1 MDRPK
6 LKVADVLRRYGE
18 AYREQRA
25 ASMSTTQRRV
35 MSAIEPSNCAGLP
48 LSAVTGNIAINAPTN
63 ALGQGEADV
72 EVLGI
77 EIFSLTILANS
88 VKAAPFS
95 AHRYDPW
102 AEPYSRVQKGNEN

>member
-1 MDRPK
+1 MDRPQ

-25 ASMSTTQRRV
+25 ASLSTTQRRV

-48 LSAVTGNIAINAPTN
+48 LSAVTWNIAINAPTN
-63 ALGQGEADV
+63 ALGQGEDDV

-77 EIFSLTILANS
+77 EVFSLTILDPLS
-88 VKAAPFS
+88 GRDCR
-95 AHRYDPW
+95 HRLPKQG
-102 AEPYSRVQKGNEN
+102 SGV